1 MKEAIVD
8 LCDRILYS
16 DLAEIGYDVGK
27 LEQHR
32 QKFVEFMHTMCK
44 GCEGKYD
51 RKASAKSAA
60 RRTKQRTLTKD
71 ERDKFYIDTLVDE
84 ITKIADPEDKARV
97 VSRLI
102 NNI

>member
-16 DLAEIGYDVGK
+16 ALAEIGYDVGK

-32 QKFVEFMHTMCK
+32 QKFVDFMHTMCR
-44 GCEGKYD
+44 GCEGKYTP
-51 RKASAKSAA
+51 KTASK
-60 RRTKQRTLTKD
+60 RTKQRTLTKT

>member
-1 MKEAIVD
+1 MKEAIVN

-32 QKFVEFMHTMCK
+32 QKFVEFMHTMCR
-44 GCEGKYD
+44 GCEGKYTP
-51 RKASAKSAA
+51 KTASK
-60 RRTKQRTLTKD
+60 RTKQRTLTKA

>member
-32 QKFVEFMHTMCK
+32 QKFVEFMHTMCR
-44 GCEGKYD
+44 GCEGKYTA
-51 RKASAKSAA
+51 KTASK
-60 RRTKQRTLTKD
+60 RTKQRTLTKA

-84 ITKIADPEDKARV
+84 ITKIADPADKARV

>member
-32 QKFVEFMHTMCK
+32 QKFVEFMHTMCR
-44 GCEGKYD
+44 GCEGKYTP
-51 RKASAKSAA
+51 KTASK
-60 RRTKQRTLTKD
+60 RTKQRTLTKA

>member
-32 QKFVEFMHTMCK
+32 LKFVEFMHTMCR
-44 GCEGKYD
+44 GCEGKYTT
-51 RKASAKSAA
+51 KTASK
-60 RRTKQRTLTKD
+60 RTKQRTLTKG

>member
-32 QKFVEFMHTMCK
+32 QKFVDFMHTMFR
-44 GCEGKYD
+44 GCEGKYTA
-51 RKASAKSAA
+51 KTASK
-60 RRTKQRTLTKD
+60 RTKQRTLTKG
-71 ERDKFYIDTLVDE
+71 ERDSFYIDTLVDE
-84 ITKIADPEDKARV
+84 ITKIADPADKARV

>member
-1 MKEAIVD
+1 MNQALVD

-32 QKFVEFMHTMCK
+32 QKFVEFMHTMCR
-44 GCEGKYD
+44 GCEGKYTA
-51 RKASAKSAA
+51 KTASK
-60 RRTKQRTLTKD
+60 RTKQRTLTKG
-71 ERDKFYIDTLVDE
+71 ERDSFYIDTLVDE
-84 ITKIADPEDKARV
+84 ITKIADPADKARV

>member
-32 QKFVEFMHTMCK
+32 QKFVEFMHTMCR
-44 GCEGKYD
+44 GCEGKYTP
-51 RKASAKSAA
+51 KTASK
-60 RRTKQRTLTKD
+60 RTKQRTLTKA
-71 ERDKFYIDTLVDE
+71 ERDSFYIDTLVDE

>member
-1 MKEAIVD
+1 MNQAIVD

-32 QKFVEFMHTMCK
+32 QKFVEFMHTMCR
-44 GCEGKYD
+44 GCEGKYTA
-51 RKASAKSAA
+51 KTASK
-60 RRTKQRTLTKD
+60 RTKQRTLTKD

>member
-32 QKFVEFMHTMCK
+32 QKFVEFMHTMCR
-44 GCEGKYD
+44 GCEGKYTA
-51 RKASAKSAA
+51 KTASK
-60 RRTKQRTLTKD
+60 RTKQRTLTKAA
-71 ERDKFYIDTLVDE
+71 RDKFYIDTLVDE
-84 ITKIADPEDKARV
+84 ITKIADPADKARV

>member
-32 QKFVEFMHTMCK
+32 QKFVEFMHTMCR
-44 GCEGKYD
+44 GCEGKYTA
-51 RKASAKSAA
+51 KTASK
-60 RRTKQRTLTKD
+60 RTKQRTLTKD

>member
-32 QKFVEFMHTMCK
+32 QKFVEFMHTMCR
-44 GCEGKYD
+44 GCEGKYTA
-51 RKASAKSAA
+51 KTASK
-60 RRTKQRTLTKD
+60 RTKQRTLTKG
-71 ERDKFYIDTLVDE
+71 ERDSFYIDTLVDE
-84 ITKIADPEDKARV
+84 ITKIADPADKARV